1 MPSGDIEFLGRE
13 DTQVKVQG
21 FRIEL
26 GEIEVALERH
36 PQVNTAVVVATGER
50 ASPKHLAA
58 YVVADGVSA
67 DELTAYIRQKLPSY
81 MVPTVWQ
88 MLDALPLSANGKVNR
103 NALPIARVSAPGAGV
118 ITLADGSDALA
129 RVSALI
135 CEELGYPSLEP
146 NKDLLSFGAT
156 SLDLVRIVGRF
167 EKEFGFRPSFQD
179 FFRDTTAAAL
189 ARLIEQH
196 GSSKGGAMTG
206 RPQAPG
212 PRRRALELIIDPE
225 ARDAFHHENRGIRVF
240 PEGWGTLP
248 LEQGTTFDNG
258 FRHRRAVRRFLPEQ
272 VPLAAIGN
280 WLAELRRT
288 NGHTVKYAYASAG
301 GCYPVQTYL
310 HAKHDGI
317 AGCPGG
323 TFYYD
328 PVKHGLVPLTVGASW
343 TPASTSRS
351 RTGRP
356 SSRRASRCF
365 S

>member
-1 MPSGDIEFLGRE
+1 
-13 DTQVKVQG
+13 
-21 FRIEL
+21 
-26 GEIEVALERH
+26 
-36 PQVNTAVVVATGER
+36 
-50 ASPKHLAA
+50 
-58 YVVADGVSA
+58 
-67 DELTAYIRQKLPSY
+67 

-103 NALPIARVSAPGAGV
+103 NALPIARVSAPVAGV

-146 NKDLLSFGAT
+146 NKDLLSLGAT

-167 EKEFGFRPSFQD
+167 EKEFGFRPSFQE

-189 ARLIEQH
+189 ARLIQQH
-196 GSSKGGAMTG
+196 GSRVDGPMTG

-225 ARDAFHHENRGIRVF
+225 AREAFHHENRGVRVF

-272 VPLAAIGN
+272 VPLAAISN
-280 WLAELRRT
+280 WLADFVARTATRSNMPMPLPEVVILCRPTCTPSTTALRGVLVEPFTMTRS
-288 NGHTVKYAYASAG
+288 NIAS
-301 GCYPVQTYL
+301 YRSLWVR
-310 HAKHDGI
+310 
-317 AGCPGG
+317 
-323 TFYYD
+323 
-328 PVKHGLVPLTVGASW
+328 SW